1 MSLRPPVALPAV
13 ILRHCRYYG
22 KENIVLKIFKEHAE
36 LNGEKIPLYEAA
48 CIMAKA
54 LIPMNKALHVED
66 GYTHYDL
73 AMSLKYNVIDVE
85 IDGYTEE
92 EW

>member
-1 MSLRPPVALPAV
+1 MAL
-13 ILRHCRYYG
+13 
-22 KENIVLKIFKEHAE
+22 N
-36 LNGEKIPLYEAA
+36 
-48 CIMAKA
+48 
-54 LIPMNKALHVED
+54 VED